1 MACGIDKG
9 MPRKLFPTIDLYSR
23 MRVSNIQKL
32 ICCAGVFFSFLSVSL
47 SIVLIE
53 YLDIFPFISH
63 GSRGLEIHIRC
74 VPSTELWSC
83 TMRSRKAINAER
95 SVSSNLI
102 LLPLLVKP
110 LIPSQGPH
118 PCLLF

>member
-9 MPRKLFPTIDLYSR
+9 MHQKLFPTIDLYGR

-32 ICCAGVFFSFLSVSL
+32 IRCSGVFFSFFFSL
-47 SIVLIE
+47 CVLIE

-74 VPSTELWSC
+74 VPSTELCNC
-83 TMRSRKAINAER
+83 TMGSRKALNIER
-95 SVSSNLI
+95 SGLSNLI